1 MQNQPKKLTFHIES
15 TRVDEHGSLARGKLA
30 EIPLD
35 TDMAG
40 RADAFNPA
48 ELLLAAV
55 TACLIKGIER
65 VTPLLKFS
73 LRGVTVKIDGV
84 RQDVPPR
91 LESITYEIL
100 VDTDILADER
110 HRQRK
115 FSRIY
120 RIITAILLLAACGT
134 NQGAAGSGSASEY
147 GYLNLSGSMKN
158 REAWVDGVQMGIDPE
173 ADNHRVRR
181 CNSLGFVTESVGLNR
196 SA

>member
-15 TRVDEHGSLARGKLA
+15 TRVDEHGSLARCKLA

-55 TACLIKGIER
+55 TACMIKGIER

-100 VDTDILADER
+100 VDTDESD
-110 HRQRK
+110 QRLELLHDNVKK
-115 FSRIY
+115 F
-120 RIITAILLLAACGT
+120 GT
-134 NQGAAGSGSASEY
+134 VFNTVAPGTE
-147 GYLNLSGSMKN
+147 LT
-158 REAWVDGVQMGIDPE
+158 GVM
-173 ADNHRVRR
+173 RR
-181 CNSLGFVTESVGLNR
+181 TEKQI
-196 SA
+196 